1 MYLITTTIKAGV
13 YTGIQNYHEKL
24 TSSGNHSVKP
34 QYNIATN
41 NYHRG
46 LIAACIPTLNFS
58 DSSR

>member
-1 MYLITTTIKAGV
+1 MSLITTTVKAGV

-24 TSSGNHSVKP
+24 KSSGNHSVKP

-46 LIAACIPTLNFS
+46 LIAA
-58 DSSR
+58 